1 VDRLLLRDHRY
12 VDGFPRDYAGVAGMH
27 SLTLSFP
34 PGTASNQRAV
44 LVLNGWVDWA
54 DGSTFLAASQG
65 GRNPLTPPYLQVKDS
80 HGRWQTVIAD
90 MGMPSGKTKTM
101 AVDLTGKFLSS
112 SREMRIVTNMCVY
125 WDEIFLSDDSRTPV
139 VHQTAIDAAKADVHF
154 RGFSQV
160 TLHPERKQPE
170 YFDYSRVSAA
180 SNWNQTPGMY
190 TRYGDVTELVRAADD
205 RMVIMGS
212 GDELKLEFDA
222 SGLPALP
229 DSWTRDFLLLVDGW
243 AKDSDANTA
252 YSQSV
257 GPLPFHRM
265 TSYPYP
271 PAECFPDDQAHR
283 RYLARYNTRQAL
295 RPLRPLRAA
304 ARGVR

>member
-44 LVLNGWVDWA
+44 LVLNGWVEWA

-283 RYLARYNTRQAL
+283 LYLARYNTRQAL